1 MEVAIEVGEE
11 VWEIEVEVSERE
23 THGVDEESNGEG
35 G

>member
-35 G
+35 E

>member
-11 VWEIEVEVSERE
+11 VWEIEVEVSKRE
-23 THGVDEESNGEG
+23 THGVDEESKGEG

>member
-11 VWEIEVEVSERE
+11 VWEIKVEVSKRE
-23 THGVDEESNGEG
+23 THGVDEESKGEG